1 MEITHK
7 LIHVR
12 KELCERD
19 RLDEPDGA
27 ECCELAPGDGC
38 GRGPRRCLRLDV
50 SVVKEGACLVER
62 VIGTGGRHGEEGGE
76 MARAGKRVGAS
87 PLRFYGRMSCRVE
100 TIYVGSSNRIGA
112 LPYSDDSAMVHD
124 ISRSGHVTAKHGQTR
139 ARRRGCCRDCL
150 AQSKLSAPGSEHA
163 FLYYHVDVA

>member
-62 VIGTGGRHGEEGGE
+62 VIGTGGRHGEEGGGDGKGRE
-76 MARAGKRVGAS
+76 AG
-87 PLRFYGRMSCRVE
+87 
-100 TIYVGSSNRIGA
+100 
-112 LPYSDDSAMVHD
+112 
-124 ISRSGHVTAKHGQTR
+124 
-139 ARRRGCCRDCL
+139 
-150 AQSKLSAPGSEHA
+150 GSES
-163 FLYYHVDVA
+163 VALLWPYVMPGRNDLRREQQQDRGTPILG